1 MPRVKRSI
9 HSRKK
14 RKKILKM
21 AQGYRGGR
29 SRLYRTAKEAVAKAL
44 MYAYRDRK
52 VRKRE
57 IRALW
62 IQRINAGARL
72 HGLSYSKFMN
82 GLKRADIDIDRKILA
97 DMAVHDA
104 DAFRQ
109 LVEIAKS
116 SLG

>member
-1 MPRVKRSI
+1 MPKVKRSI

-14 RKKILKM
+14 RKKVLKM

-44 MYAYRDRK
+44 MYSYRDRK

-57 IRALW
+57 IRSLW
-62 IQRINAGARL
+62 IQRINAASRL
-72 HGLSYSKFMN
+72 HGLSYSKFMS
-82 GLKRADIDIDRKILA
+82 GLRKAGIEVDRKILA
-97 DMAVHDA
+97 SMATLDA
-104 DAFRQ
+104 DAFRE
-109 LVEIAKS
+109 LVEIAKQ

>member
-109 LVEIAKS
+109 LVEISKS